1 MRIAGEIE
9 GRDDSMRQD
18 ITARLAM
25 TGLSTATHGK
35 LQSETL
41 HSSKGDGGLEHFFD
55 FDLEANP
62 SREPYV
68 SSKNREGV
76 FITNS
81 TGIVT
86 GEKIRGRIKLS
97 FFAQDCAH
105 LMVQAGIEPSPGQH
119 LYKENDGGIIETEDG
134 AKITVD
140 TKGHGLLGAD
150 AANPRKWR
158 LAMTVQ
164 FSTND
169 ERYSWLNTSFGFWE
183 GEFDEKDGRAS
194 YRGYIRR
201 YP

>member
-1 MRIAGEIE
+1 MKEEITE
-9 GRDDSMRQD
+9 RSA
-18 ITARLAM
+18 I
-25 TGLSTATHGK
+25 TGLWNVKHAK

-41 HSSKGDGGLEHFFD
+41 PSSKGEGGLEHFFD

-68 SSKNREGV
+68 SSRNREGV

-81 TGIVT
+81 TGTVT

-97 FFAQDCAH
+97 FFAQDCAY
-105 LMVQAGIEPSPGQH
+105 LLVQAGIEPSPGQH
-119 LYKENDGGIIETEDG
+119 LCKENDGGIIETQDG
-134 AKITVD
+134 ATITVD
-140 TKGHGLLGAD
+140 TKGYGLRGAD
-150 AANPRKWR
+150 SANPRKWR
-158 LAMTVQ
+158 LAMAVQ

-169 ERYSWLNTSFGFWE
+169 QRYSWLNTSFGFWE
-183 GEFDEKDGRAS
+183 GEFDEKTGRAS

>member
-9 GRDDSMRQD
+9 GRDSMRQD
-18 ITARLAM
+18 VTDGPAM
-25 TGLSTATHGK
+25 SGLSTATPGK
-35 LQSETL
+35 LQSGTL
-41 HSSKGDGGLEHFFD
+41 HYSEIDGGLEHFFD

-68 SSKNREGV
+68 SSRNREGV

-81 TGIVT
+81 TGTVT

-97 FFAQDCAH
+97 FFALDCAY
-105 LMVQAGIEPSPGQH
+105 LQVQAGIEPPGQH
-119 LYKENDGGIIETEDG
+119 LCKENDGGIIETEDG
-134 AKITVD
+134 AKIIVD
-140 TKGHGLLGAD
+140 TKGYGLRGAD
-150 AANPRKWR
+150 AANPKKWR

-169 ERYSWLNTSFGFWE
+169 QRYNWLNTAFGFWE
-183 GEFDEKDGRAS
+183 GEFDEKAGRAN

>member
-1 MRIAGEIE
+1 MRIAGEIK
-9 GRDDSMRQD
+9 GKGSMKQE
-18 ITARLAM
+18 ITERSGI
-25 TGLSTATHGK
+25 TGFSTATHVK
-35 LQSETL
+35 PQSETL
-41 HSSKGDGGLEHFFD
+41 HSSKGEGGLEHFFD

-68 SSKNREGV
+68 SSRNREGA

-81 TGIVT
+81 TGTMT

-97 FFAQDCAH
+97 FFAQDCAY
-105 LMVQAGIEPSPGQH
+105 LLVQAGIEPSPGQH
-119 LYKENDGGIIETEDG
+119 LCKENDGGIIETEDG

-140 TKGHGLLGAD
+140 TKGYGLRGAD
-150 AANPRKWR
+150 AAIPRKWR

-164 FSTND
+164 FSTSD
-169 ERYSWLNTSFGFWE
+169 ERYSWLNTAFGFWE
-183 GEFDEKDGRAS
+183 GEFDENTGRAS

>member
-9 GRDDSMRQD
+9 GIESMRQD
-18 ITARLAM
+18 VTERPAM
-25 TGLSTATHGK
+25 SGLSTATAGK

-41 HSSKGDGGLEHFFD
+41 HSSKIDGGLGHFFD

-68 SSKNREGV
+68 SSRNREGV

-81 TGIVT
+81 TGTVT
-86 GEKIRGRIKLS
+86 GEIRGKIKLS
-97 FFAQDCAH
+97 FFAQDCAY
-105 LMVQAGIEPSPGQH
+105 LLVQAGVEPSPGQH
-119 LYKENDGGIIETEDG
+119 LCKENDGGIIETEDG
-134 AKITVD
+134 AKIIVD
-140 TKGHGLLGAD
+140 TKGYGLRGAD

-158 LAMTVQ
+158 LAMAVQ

-169 ERYSWLNTSFGFWE
+169 ERYSWLNTAFGFWE
-183 GEFDEKDGRAS
+183 GEFDENTGRAS

-201 YP
+201 YS